1 MKETS
6 YNILMA
12 SCLALIYVPYLISY
26 WCDLLS
32 GYTGFIFMTVSFIVF
47 ISLIALRE
55 VLRKKGVFEKSQD
68 D

>member
-1 MKETS
+1 
-6 YNILMA
+6 MA